1 MVDRR
6 SDSEDGSRAKRQ
18 KMDKSETAPRDNPY
32 LAHMLITRIQ
42 PLRSCSDTRQR
53 LRRRKRLKI
62 TSSTRSQTGH
72 TRANTS
78 RS

>member
-18 KMDKSETAPRDNPY
+18 KMDKSGTDPRDNPY
-32 LAHMLITRIQ
+32 LAHIIQ
-42 PLRSCSDTRQR
+42 PLRSCSDIRQQ

-62 TSSTRSQTGH
+62 TSSIRSQTGH
-72 TRANTS
+72 TRASTF